1 MTSRSAST
9 DGRTCMYVYA
19 QRAGKAAAAAA
30 EAGARDRQG
39 TLRLEEDA
47 PRKIRIY
54 IYMYV
59 RLAVV
64 FLFVCSSTRL
74 PARVPSASPPF
85 SIWQR
90 YACAHRYG
98 LVARLLR
105 KRASGSQQQIFHIS
119 ESGLGF
125 LLMKAMVLERVE
137 RRAETKWTSAKIH
150 RRWARCGPS
159 KS

>member
-85 SIWQR
+85 FDMATLCMCTPIWPCRPPPAQ
-90 YACAHRYG
+90 AG
-98 LVARLLR
+98 VWVAAADISHLR
-105 KRASGSQQQIFHIS
+105 KWSWFPTYEGDGARAS
-119 ESGLGF
+119 
-125 LLMKAMVLERVE
+125 
-137 RRAETKWTSAKIH
+137 
-150 RRWARCGPS
+150 
-159 KS
+159 